1 MSIGDK
7 GSPWASLL
15 LWGHTWQ
22 ANKRIEIEKNNLNLL
37 RPLPLTPS
45 DVVGDQRAIGERA
58 NELLALKMP
67 ADRGEL
73 ALGALVVLLLLL
85 RAEVPQGEET
95 RLKPNQKL

>member
-1 MSIGDK
+1 MAGDGGRTK
-7 GSPWASLL
+7 ELRNF
-15 LWGHTWQ
+15 Q
-22 ANKRIEIEKNNLNLL
+22 KNNLNLL
-37 RPLPLTPS
+37 RPLPLAPS

-58 NELLALKMP
+58 DELLALKMP

-85 RAEVPQGEET
+85 GAEVPQGEET